1 MVGVLQVARPVATV
15 LFWVDPEPE
24 QTREIAPIAN
34 TRQVVGSSVEI
45 NQVRIEILI
54 WLWYKVIV

>member
-54 WLWYKVIV
+54 